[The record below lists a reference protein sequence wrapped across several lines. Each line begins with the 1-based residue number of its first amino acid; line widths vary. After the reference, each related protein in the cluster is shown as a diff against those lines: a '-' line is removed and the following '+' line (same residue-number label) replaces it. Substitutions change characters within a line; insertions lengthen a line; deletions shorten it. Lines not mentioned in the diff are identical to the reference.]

1 MMKEVQTILITATGG
16 PSGLAAIRSLQE
28 VQEFALVSVDA
39 DPLASGL
46 YTRGVKSYSVP
57 FAKDRS
63 YVGRLLE
70 ICKKEN
76 VNVVLPCSDEEMH
89 VMSQAENKQPF
100 LRLGIEV
107 PISDHELVMK
117 ASDKWKMLKTV
128 SKFGIKIPE
137 TFSPTTL
144 REFKEVLRK
153 MDFPV
158 VVRPRISRGARGVTY
173 CANKGEATTA
183 FKVLKRTYGGVI
195 VQEFIPGGRGSI
207 FVVQTLW
214 DKQHQLCAA
223 AVMQKL
229 LERPPTGGVALA
241 GKTVHDD
248 HLLNLGASI
257 VEKLGSWIGPA
268 GIEFKVSS
276 SDGHP
281 YVMEVNPRF
290 QGVISLF
297 TKAGINFPYLW
308 VLVALEEEFGPQFKY
323 EERFFI
329 RYWDDMVIGEKDLV
343 S

>member
-1 MMKEVQTILITATGG
+1 MKEAQTILVTATGG
-16 PSGLAAIRSLQE
+16 PSGLAAIHSLQE
-28 VQEFALVSVDA
+28 IEEFTLVAVDA

-57 FAKDRS
+57 LAKDRS

-89 VMSQAENKQPF
+89 VMSKAENKQPF
-100 LRLGIEV
+100 HRLGIEV
-107 PISDHELVMK
+107 PISEYELVMK
-117 ASDKWKMLKTV
+117 ASDKWKMLETI

-137 TFSPTTL
+137 TFSPPTL
-144 REFKEVLRK
+144 REFKGVLRK

-158 VVRPRISRGARGVTY
+158 VVRPRISRGSRGVTY

-183 FKVLKRTYGGVI
+183 FKVLKRMYGGVI
-195 VQEFIPGGRGSI
+195 VQEFISGGRGSV

-257 VEKLGSWIGPA
+257 VEKLGPWIGPA
-268 GIEFKVSS
+268 GIELKINS

-290 QGVISLF
+290 QGVIYLF

-308 VLVALEEEFGPQFKY
+308 VLVALEEEIAPQFKY

-329 RYWDDMVIGEKDLV
+329 RYWNDIVIGEKDLV